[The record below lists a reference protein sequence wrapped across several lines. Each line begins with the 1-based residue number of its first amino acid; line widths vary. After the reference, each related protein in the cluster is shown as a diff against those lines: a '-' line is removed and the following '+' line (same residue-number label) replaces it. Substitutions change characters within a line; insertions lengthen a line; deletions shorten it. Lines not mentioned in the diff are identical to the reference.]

1 MPFAFYPLAIQEIM
15 EKTQVI
21 SWFLVI
27 ILAVLSHPVLGQQVR
42 NFPVDSKLGNLTA
55 VSFPQFTIN
64 GQQMIMGAG
73 GQIRGV
79 DNLIIMPSVANYVGL
94 VRYQL
99 DIMGNLHRVWILTP
113 NEVKAAEN
121 EGQQIPKKR
130 FLFF

>member
-1 MPFAFYPLAIQEIM
+1 MK
-15 EKTQVI
+15 KTQAMPLL
-21 SWFLVI
+21 LVM
-27 ILAVLSHPVLGQQVR
+27 LVAFCPDFALGQQTR
-42 NFPVDSKLGNLTA
+42 KFPIDSQLGNLTA
-55 VSFPQFTIN
+55 VNLPQFTIN

-79 DNLIIMPSVANYVGL
+79 DNLIILPSTANYIGL

-113 NEVKAAEN
+113 DEVKEAES
-121 EGQQIPKKR
+121 EGQQIPKPQKR

>member
-1 MPFAFYPLAIQEIM
+1 MK
-15 EKTQVI
+15 KTQVMPLL
-21 SWFLVI
+21 LVM
-27 ILAVLSHPVLGQQVR
+27 LVAFCPDFALGQQTR
-42 NFPVDSKLGNLTA
+42 KFPADSQLGNLTA
-55 VSFPQFTIN
+55 VAFPQFTIN

-79 DNLIIMPSVANYVGL
+79 DNLIILPSTANYIGL

-113 NEVKAAEN
+113 DEVKEAES
-121 EGQQIPKKR
+121 EGQKIPKPQRR